1 MSALAPLLVIVR
13 RLRDLRERVVFVGG
27 MVREL
32 LITDPGAPPER
43 PTDDVDLIVELS
55 STAAYHR
62 FAAELR
68 SFGFREDTTAGAP
81 ICRWIVEG
89 VRVDVMPT
97 EGGVLGFRNRWY
109 ADAMAHAIE
118 VHAEG
123 ERFRIIDAPHFCA
136 TKLDA
141 HADRGAGDMYHHD
154 LEDVIAVV
162 DGRSELHAELAATGI
177 QVRRYVAEELRR
189 LLDTPTFLEALP
201 GHLPGDAASQARLPL
216 VRDRLEALSLLG

>member
-1 MSALAPLLVIVR
+1 MSAPAPLLVVVR
-13 RLRDLRERVVFVGG
+13 RLRELRDRVVFVGG
-27 MVREL
+27 MIRGL

-55 STAAYHR
+55 STTYHR
-62 FAAELR
+62 LAAELR
-68 SFGFREDTTAGAP
+68 SLGFREDTTPGAP

-109 ADAMAHAIE
+109 ADAMARAIE
-118 VHAEG
+118 VHADG

-141 HADRGAGDMYHHD
+141 HSDRGAGDMYHHD

-162 DGRSELHAELAATGI
+162 DGRLELCAEFAATSI
-177 QVRRYVAEELRR
+177 HLRRYVAAEFRR
-189 LLDTPTFLEALP
+189 LLGTPAFLEALP

-216 VRDRLEALSLLG
+216 LCERLEALASLR

>member
-1 MSALAPLLVIVR
+1 M
-13 RLRDLRERVVFVGG
+13 VFVGG
-27 MVREL
+27 MIRGL

-62 FAAELR
+62 LAAELR
-68 SFGFREDTTAGAP
+68 SLGFREDTTPGAP

-109 ADAMAHAIE
+109 ADAMARAIE
-118 VHAEG
+118 VHADG

-141 HADRGAGDMYHHD
+141 HSDRGAGDMYHHD
-154 LEDVIAVV
+154 LEDLIAVV
-162 DGRSELHAELAATGI
+162 DGRSELRAEFAATSI
-177 QVRRYVAEELRR
+177 HLRRYVAAELRR
-189 LLDTPTFLEALP
+189 LLGTPAFLEALP
-201 GHLPGDAASQARLPL
+201 GHLPGDTASQARLPL
-216 VRDRLEALSLLG
+216 LCERLEALASLR